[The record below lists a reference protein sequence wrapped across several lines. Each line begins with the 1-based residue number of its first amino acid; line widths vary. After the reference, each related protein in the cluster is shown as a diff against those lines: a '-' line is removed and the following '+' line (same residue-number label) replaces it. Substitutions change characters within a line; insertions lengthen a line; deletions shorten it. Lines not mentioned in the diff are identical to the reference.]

1 MRKGSVKNTLYP
13 STLGRFCPAKR
24 RMFWCLNLDFP
35 AFPENDKYSLRSLI
49 NLELMRKTD
58 LFREGS
64 FVGKLQV
71 SRKRV
76 RSTVYYFVFRL
87 I

>member
-35 AFPENDKYSLRSLI
+35 TFPENDKYSLRSLI
-49 NLELMRKTD
+49 STSL
-58 LFREGS
+58 
-64 FVGKLQV
+64 V
-71 SRKRV
+71 SSPKRRIQEHSV
-76 RSTVYYFVFRL
+76 RIKFAVDF
-87 I
+87 